1 MDLFENLFA
10 RRRFN
15 ILPGLER
22 TIALAEYCGNPQ
34 NQFRSIHV
42 AGTNGKGSTATM
54 IASILVEAGYKT
66 GLYTSP
72 HIYKFNERIKINDKQ
87 IPTADLKRIAEDLLS
102 VADDFGATF
111 FEITT
116 VLAFK
121 YFAEQNVDFVVIECG
136 MGGANDSTNIINPIL
151 SVITHIAMDHSEYL
165 GDTLESIAT
174 EKAGIIKQN
183 TPVVIAENPETLRL
197 IFKNIAESKSAEIF
211 FADKANEISS
221 SAITENLTTL
231 LGTTTFGEIDF
242 PLSGTH
248 QLDNLAT
255 VLTAANYLCREGII
269 KTQAVGVGIEKMK
282 ETFGL
287 HFRTEL
293 ISKEP
298 PVVFDAAH
306 NGDSINA
313 LVALLKDSPYK
324 DCKWNL
330 IFAAMDDKEIKE
342 MLELLAPLANKL
354 YLPKL
359 ITERAKHPSHIAKIA
374 RSIGFTNIHFDDSPL
389 TAFKNAISL
398 KQPVLVAGSFYLLS
412 EIRI

>member
-22 TIALAEYCGNPQ
+22 TIALAEFCGNPQ
-34 NQFRSIHV
+34 KQFRSIHV

-54 IASILVEAGYKT
+54 LASVLAEAGYKT

-72 HIYKFNERIKINDKQ
+72 HIYVFNERIKINSGQ
-87 IPTADLKRIAEDLLS
+87 IPTADLKRIAEELLPK
-102 VADDFGATF
+102 ADEFGATF

-121 YFAEQNVDFVVIECG
+121 YFAEQNVDFAVIECG
-136 MGGANDSTNIINPIL
+136 MGGENDSTNIIEPIL
-151 SVITHIAMDHSEYL
+151 SVITHIALDHSEYL
-165 GDTLESIAT
+165 GNTLELIAT

-183 TPVVIAENPETLRL
+183 TPVVIAQNPEQLRTV
-197 IFKNIAESKSAEIF
+197 FDKIAEIKLAEIF
-211 FADKANEISS
+211 FSDKAKEINSFQ
-221 SAITENLTTL
+221 ITPKLTTL
-231 LGTTTFGEIDF
+231 VDSVNYGEIDF
-242 PLSGTH
+242 PLAGVH

-255 VLTAANYLCREGII
+255 VLTASNLLCRESII
-269 KTQAVGVGIEKMK
+269 KPQDVRSGIENMK
-282 ETFGL
+282 NTFGF

-293 ISKEP
+293 INQEP
-298 PVVFDAAH
+298 PILFDASH
-306 NGDSINA
+306 NPDSIRA
-313 LVALLKDSPYK
+313 LVALLNESEYK

-330 IFAAMDDKEIKE
+330 IFAVMEDKEIKE
-342 MLELLAPLANKL
+342 MLELLAPLTHQL

-359 ITERAKHPSHIAKIA
+359 ITERAEHPTHIAKIA
-374 RSIGFTNIHFDDSPL
+374 RSIGFQNIHFDDSPL
-389 TAFKNAISL
+389 TAYKNAISL
-398 KQPVLVAGSFYLLS
+398 NEPVLVAGSFYLLS

>member
-22 TIALAEYCGNPQ
+22 TIALAEFCGNPQ
-34 NQFRSIHV
+34 NSFRSIHV
-42 AGTNGKGSTATM
+42 AGTNGKGTTATM
-54 IASILVEAGYKT
+54 LASILVEAGYKT

-87 IPTADLKRIAEDLLS
+87 IPTADLKRIAEELLT

-116 VLAFK
+116 ILAFK

-136 MGGANDSTNIINPIL
+136 MGGENDSTNIINPIL

-165 GDTLESIAT
+165 GDTLELIAT

-183 TPVVIAENPETLRL
+183 TPVVIAESNQDLYN
-197 IFKNIAESKSAEIF
+197 IFQNTAENKSAEIF
-211 FADKANEISS
+211 FADKTKEINSS
-221 SAITENLTTL
+221 EITPNLTTKIVSSNY
-231 LGTTTFGEIDF
+231 GEINF
-242 PLSGTH
+242 PLAGAH
-248 QLDNLAT
+248 QLDNMAT
-255 VLTAANYLCREGII
+255 VLTASNYLCREGII
-269 KTQAVGVGIEKMK
+269 KPENVNSGIEKMK

-293 ISKEP
+293 IHQNP
-298 PVVFDAAH
+298 PIVFDAAH
-306 NGDSINA
+306 NPDSIRA
-313 LVALLKDSPYK
+313 LVALLNDTEYK
-324 DCKWNL
+324 KLKWNL
-330 IFAAMDDKEIKE
+330 IFAAMEDKDVKE
-342 MLELLAPLANKL
+342 MLELLAPLTNKL

-359 ITERAKHPSHIAKIA
+359 ITERAEHPNHIAKIA
-374 RSIGFTNIHFDDSPL
+374 RELGYKNTHFDDSPL
-389 TAFKNAISL
+389 TAYQNAILL
-398 KQPVLVAGSFYLLS
+398 KEPVLVAGSFYLLS

>member
-22 TIALAEYCGNPQ
+22 TIALAEFCGNPQ
-34 NQFRSIHV
+34 NSFRSIHV
-42 AGTNGKGSTATM
+42 AGTNGKGTTATM
-54 IASILVEAGYKT
+54 VASILVEAGYKT

-87 IPTADLKRIAEDLLS
+87 IPTSDLKRIAEELLT

-116 VLAFK
+116 ILAFK

-136 MGGANDSTNIINPIL
+136 MGGENDSTNIINPIL

-165 GDTLESIAT
+165 GDTLELIAT

-183 TPVVIAENPETLRL
+183 TPVVIAENKQSLND
-197 IFKNIAESKSAEIF
+197 IFQSVARNKSAEIF
-211 FADKANEISS
+211 FADKTKEIKSS
-221 SAITENLTTL
+221 EITPDLTAKVDSYNY
-231 LGTTTFGEIDF
+231 GEINF
-242 PLSGTH
+242 PLAGLH

-255 VLTAANYLCREGII
+255 VLTASNYLSREGII
-269 KTQAVGVGIEKMK
+269 KPENVRSGIEKMK

-287 HFRTEL
+287 YFRTEL
-293 ISKEP
+293 ISQEP
-298 PVVFDAAH
+298 PVIFDAAH
-306 NGDSINA
+306 NTDSIRA
-313 LVALLKDSPYK
+313 LVALLNDSEYK
-324 DCKWNL
+324 NLKWNL
-330 IFAAMDDKEIKE
+330 IFAAMEDKEVKE
-342 MLELLAPLANKL
+342 MLELLAPFTNKL

-359 ITERAKHPSHIAKIA
+359 ITERAEHPNHIAKIA
-374 RSIGFTNIHFDDSPL
+374 RELGFKNIHFDDSPL
-389 TAFKNAISL
+389 TAYQNAISL
-398 KQPVLVAGSFYLLS
+398 KEPILVAGSFYLLS